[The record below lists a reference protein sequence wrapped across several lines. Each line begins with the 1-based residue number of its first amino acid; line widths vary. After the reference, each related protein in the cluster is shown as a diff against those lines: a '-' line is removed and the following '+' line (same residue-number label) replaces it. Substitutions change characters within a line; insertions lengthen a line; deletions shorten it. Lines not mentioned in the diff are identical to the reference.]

1 MKINFSDDFENEIFN
16 KSLDLSTD
24 YAEASLDLIFEDG
37 LLKELPIVK
46 TLFTFYNITS
56 SIIAQHNVK
65 KILVFLQE
73 FHSHRIEDDKIK
85 KFKKQFNKDL
95 NYRNEVLETVLIY
108 IERFTDVKKSKILAN
123 LFIAYINENLS
134 WKDFQ
139 KMTFILNTLN
149 PSSFDFMAKYFEL
162 NSSKSMIELVEGE
175 AFLLASGIATKFED
189 RFSLTRTGISI
200 YEFGIKPLKKK

>member
-24 YAEASLDLIFEDG
+24 YAEVSLDLIFEDG

-149 PSSFDFMAKYFEL
+149 PSSFDIMVKYFES

>member
-24 YAEASLDLIFEDG
+24 YAEVSLDLIFEDG

-108 IERFTDVKKSKILAN
+108 
-123 LFIAYINENLS
+123 
-134 WKDFQ
+134 
-139 KMTFILNTLN
+139 
-149 PSSFDFMAKYFEL
+149 
-162 NSSKSMIELVEGE
+162 
-175 AFLLASGIATKFED
+175 
-189 RFSLTRTGISI
+189 
-200 YEFGIKPLKKK
+200 